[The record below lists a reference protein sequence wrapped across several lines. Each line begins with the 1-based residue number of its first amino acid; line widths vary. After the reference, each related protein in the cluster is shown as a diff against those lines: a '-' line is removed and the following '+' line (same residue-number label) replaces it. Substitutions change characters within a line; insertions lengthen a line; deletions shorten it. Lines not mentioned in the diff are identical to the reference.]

1 MQHLTL
7 SVASGSCRK
16 DQKKEILMSQ
26 VWSHTTISKDNITP
40 VSAEESV
47 EINPTQTLVP
57 LVQIHFWNTHHLQA
71 KQGPLWWG
79 LRLMDPEIVM
89 DGEAARNQLELVHY
103 TELMLLILGLS
114 SYLSDWCEIKENISG
129 MFQGVLDT
137 KPMFYDPLTEKWM
150 LTDANY
156 IHKHWTFLPEFSICI
171 LSLVSVCLK
180 NLSLENQD
188 HVGLSWCC
196 WTWCH
201 CHGWLRNYKRW

>member
-71 KQGPLWWG
+71 MSKARSSMMGFEINGSWDCDGWWSCKKSAGVGSLYWVDVVDTGFVFIFEWLMRDQRKYQRHVSRCSRYETDVLWS
-79 LRLMDPEIVM
+79 
-89 DGEAARNQLELVHY
+89 A
-103 TELMLLILGLS
+103 
-114 SYLSDWCEIKENISG
+114 DWE
-129 MFQGVLDT
+129 V
-137 KPMFYDPLTEKWM
+137 
-150 LTDANY
+150 DAN
-156 IHKHWTFLPEFSICI
+156 
-171 LSLVSVCLK
+171 
-180 NLSLENQD
+180 
-188 HVGLSWCC
+188 WC
-196 WTWCH
+196 
-201 CHGWLRNYKRW
+201 